1 MVLSF
6 VATFQLTINLS
17 FLHPL
22 QVFVGTNSL
31 ISIVVT
37 TVIPP
42 FFGTHVL
49 ALTQGLSD
57 IGLGTTLRL
66 DDICAR
72 QIGLGSDRKRSLGI
86 GGVVSV
92 ERFGQDEGRDT
103 FCEQGL
109 IERRWLSGWCGE
121 VVNFMDVPPSPN
133 HEPDFPA
140 DDPSSFD
147 ESDVESEEDPQEE
160 PEEVPEEDP
169 QEESEEEPEED
180 PQEDPEEEQE
190 EEEEEPEEAQQ
201 MD

>member
-133 HEPDFPA
+133 QRARLPLTS
-140 DDPSSFD
+140 PSIFD
-147 ESDVESEEDPQEE
+147 ESDVESEKDPQEE
-160 PEEVPEEDP
+160 PEEDP

-190 EEEEEPEEAQQ
+190 EEEEEPKEAQQAQQ